1 MDTAPQTAGT
11 PAADTGAPASTD
23 TLLTAPPEAAPAQQ
37 PTQPADGQATA
48 GADAQANG
56 STKPEDKPEDKPQGA
71 PEEYADFAAPEGM
84 TFNPEALTDL
94 KALAKEHNLSQEA
107 AQKFADL
114 GAKAVQKV
122 QDGYREQIEQA
133 QAQWAADSRT
143 DKEFGGDALPENLSV
158 AKRALDMFGSPE
170 LSKMLGESG
179 LGNHPEI
186 IRAFYRVGK
195 AISEDKLVP
204 GQTRPVETDPLKK
217 LYPTMN

>member
-11 PAADTGAPASTD
+11 NTADTGAPASTD
-23 TLLTAPPEAAPAQQ
+23 TLLTAPPTEAAPAQQ

-48 GADAQANG
+48 GAGAQANG
-56 STKPEDKPEDKPQGA
+56 STKPEDKPQGA

-84 TFNPEALTDL
+84 AFNPEALTDF

-114 GAKAVQKV
+114 GAKAVQKA

-133 QAQWAADSRT
+133 QAQWAADSKA

-158 AKRALDMFGSPE
+158 AKRALDTFGSPE

-179 LGNHPEI
+179 LGNHPEV
-186 IRAFYRVGK
+186 IRLMYRVGK

-204 GQTRPVETDPLKK
+204 GQTKPVETDALKK